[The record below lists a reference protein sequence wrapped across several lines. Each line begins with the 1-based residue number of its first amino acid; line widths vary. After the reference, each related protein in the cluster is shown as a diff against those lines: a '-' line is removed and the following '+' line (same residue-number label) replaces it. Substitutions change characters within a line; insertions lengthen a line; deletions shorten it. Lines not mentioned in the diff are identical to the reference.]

1 MKKILTITVSLLFLF
16 LFCSKLGAAEPALP
30 IPASGGAE
38 PMISLDFQDASLKDI
53 LKIFSMQ
60 AGLNFIASEG
70 VQDRKITLYLDNVPL
85 SKAMDDL
92 FRANNLS
99 YELDKDAKIFLVKDW
114 GKLQTETVTKIFYL
128 KYASVSSSAILQ
140 EKLTGGSAAGNV
152 GGGAG
157 GGGGG
162 GGNGG
167 DTGITKTITKLLSV
181 SGVIVEDARTNVL
194 IITDVPSRMAVISQV
209 ITSLDVPVP
218 QVILEV
224 EMVDVSKNTLDQ
236 LGFNYGS
243 TPFSAVLTG
252 GTIGTGFP
260 FSGWNKLFKNPATS
274 YGSLAVN
281 AGGDTG
287 TTPYSIAMDF
297 LRTQTDARFL
307 ARPKILT
314 LSNETAEIRIST
326 NEAIGI
332 NQNQSSGGSLT
343 TSSVEAERTQTG
355 VVLRITPQVN
365 METGEVTIYAYPK
378 VAVATQGASFLV
390 PGATSNT
397 TVTFR
402 DPEERSTK
410 SMVRIKDGDTVVI
423 GGLIRDDRTIQET
436 KLPFLS
442 DIPLIGA
449 LFRHKGGTSSSPDQ
463 NKQRELL
470 VFITPHIVKDIKD
483 IKSVQPQPQKIA
495 LPEREQDF
503 TTGSMRNMAVVNTLN
518 AFEKKNR

>member
-30 IPASGGAE
+30 ITAAGGTE

-70 VQDRKITLYLDNVPL
+70 VQDRKITLYLDSVPL

-114 GKLQTETVTKIFYL
+114 GKLQTETLTRVFYL
-128 KYASVSSSAILQ
+128 KYASVSSSAIIA
-140 EKLTGGSAAGNV
+140 EKAS
-152 GGGAG
+152 GGGAAGSLGSSG

-162 GGNGG
+162 GGGGSTGG
-167 DTGITKTITKLLSV
+167 DTGITKTLTKLLSG
-181 SGVIVEDARTNVL
+181 SGSIVEDARTNVL
-194 IITDVPSRMAVISQV
+194 IVTDTPSRMAVISQV
-209 ITSLDVPVP
+209 IASLDVPVP
-218 QVILEV
+218 QVVLEV
-224 EMVDVSKNTLDQ
+224 EMVDVSKSTLDQ
-236 LGFNYGS
+236 IGFSYGS
-243 TPFSAVLTG
+243 TPFTATLTG
-252 GTIGTGFP
+252 ATAATGFP
-260 FSGWNKLFKNPATS
+260 FNSWGKLLSKGLNGTLS
-274 YGSLAVN
+274 LDGSS
-281 AGGDTG
+281 
-287 TTPYSIAMDF
+287 TTAYTIAMDF
-297 LRTQTDARFL
+297 LKTQTDARFL

-343 TSSVEAERTQTG
+343 SSSTSAERSETG
-355 VVLRITPQVN
+355 VILRITPQVN
-365 METGEVTIYAYPK
+365 MDTGEVTIFAYPK
-378 VAVATQGASFLV
+378 VAQATQGATFSV
-390 PGATSNT
+390 ISGTSSQS
-397 TVTFR
+397 VSFR

-410 SMVRIKDGDTVVI
+410 SMVRIKDGETVVI

-436 KLPFLS
+436 KLPFLG
-442 DIPLIGA
+442 DIPIIGA
-449 LFRHKGGTSSSPDQ
+449 LFRHKGGSSNNPDV

-470 VFITPHIVKDIKD
+470 VFITPHIVRESKDIKA
-483 IKSVQPQPQKIA
+483 VQPQPQKIV

-518 AFEKKNR
+518 TFEKKNR

>member
-1 MKKILTITVSLLFLF
+1 MKKILTITAALLFLF
-16 LFCSKLGAAEPALP
+16 LFCSKLGAADPVLP
-30 IPASGGAE
+30 ISASGGTE

-70 VQDRKITLYLDNVPL
+70 VQDRKITLYLDSVPL

-99 YELDKDAKIFLVKDW
+99 YELDRDAKIFLVKDW
-114 GKLQTETVTKIFYL
+114 GKLQIETLTKIFYL

-140 EKLTGGSAAGNV
+140 EKASG
-152 GGGAG
+152 GGGAASVGTSG
-157 GGGGG
+157 GG
-162 GGNGG
+162 GG
-167 DTGITKTITKLLSV
+167 DTGITKTLTKLLSS
-181 SGVIVEDARTNVL
+181 SGSIVEDARTNVL
-194 IITDVPSRMAVISQV
+194 IVTDTPNRMAVISQV
-209 ITSLDVPVP
+209 IASLDVPVP
-218 QVILEV
+218 QVVLEV
-224 EMVDVSKNTLDQ
+224 EMVDVSKSSLDQ
-236 LGFNYGS
+236 IGFSYGS
-243 TPFSAVLTG
+243 TPFTATLTG

-260 FSGWNKLFKNPATS
+260 FSSWTKLFKNATAE

-281 AGGDTG
+281 ATG
-287 TTPYSIAMDF
+287 ATAYTVAMDF
-297 LRTQTDARFL
+297 LRTKTDARFL

-332 NQNQSSGGSLT
+332 DQNQSSGGSLT
-343 TSSVEAERTQTG
+343 NSSTSAERAETG
-355 VVLRITPQVN
+355 VILRITPQVN
-365 METGEVTIYAYPK
+365 VDTGEVTIFAYPK
-378 VAVATQGASFLV
+378 VASATQGATFSV
-390 PGATSNT
+390 VSGTTSQS
-397 TVTFR
+397 VSFR

-423 GGLIRDDRTIQET
+423 GGLIRDDKTIQES
-436 KLPFLS
+436 KLPFFGDLP
-442 DIPLIGA
+442 IVGMF
-449 LFRHKGGTSSSPDQ
+449 FRHKGGSSNNPDV

-470 VFITPHIVKDIKD
+470 VFITPHIVKETNDIKA
-483 IKSVQPQPQKIA
+483 VQPQPQKII

-518 AFEKKNR
+518 TFEKKNR